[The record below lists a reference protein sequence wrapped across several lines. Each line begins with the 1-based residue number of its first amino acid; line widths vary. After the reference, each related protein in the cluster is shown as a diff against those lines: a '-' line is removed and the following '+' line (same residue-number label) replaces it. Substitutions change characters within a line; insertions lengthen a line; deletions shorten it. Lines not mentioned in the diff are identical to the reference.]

1 MGSKGKT
8 NKQKESIETKYKLGE
23 MIGEGGNAKVFA
35 VIPLNSQELLA
46 LKYLYVRSEE
56 KEQRFHDEV
65 KVMKDNAIISGIM
78 PILDFDLDNYWYV
91 MPIATPIMK
100 WSSDMRTKCTEDP
113 YKINKIDYSS
123 WIVTVIKGFIDL
135 TEILGK
141 LHDLGIHHRDIK
153 PDNIYYYKER
163 LCFGDFGLVEFP
175 DNNNNFTRNDKGLGA
190 IFTIAPEMKRNPKGA
205 DGSKADVYSLAKTLW
220 MILTD
225 DEKGFDGQYSSID
238 HTHGLRFYNHL
249 KNEYLVE
256 IEELLYQG
264 TTNDPKA
271 RPNTKQFGN
280 YLSQWLSSY
289 SDRLKKELNEW
300 RFVANRI
307 FRDDVPVRTEY
318 QDPTAIVR
326 VLNIFS
332 R

>member
-8 NKQKESIETKYKLGE
+8 NKQKESIEAKYKLDE

-35 VIPLNSQELLA
+35 VIPLNAQELLA
-46 LKYLYVRSEE
+46 LKYLSVRSEE
-56 KEQRFHDEV
+56 KEQRFLDEV
-65 KVMKDNAIISGIM
+65 KIMKDNASISGIM

-100 WSSDMRTKCTEDP
+100 WSNDMRTKCTEDP

-123 WIVTVIKGFIDL
+123 WITTVIKGFIDL
-135 TEILGK
+135 TETLGK

-220 MILTD
+220 MILSG

-238 HTHGLRFYNHL
+238 QTHGLRFYDHL

-264 TTNDPKA
+264 TANDPKA
-271 RPNTKQFGN
+271 RPDIK
-280 YLSQWLSSY
+280 
-289 SDRLKKELNEW
+289 
-300 RFVANRI
+300 
-307 FRDDVPVRTEY
+307 
-318 QDPTAIVR
+318 
-326 VLNIFS
+326 
-332 R
+332 